1 MVNEIKKSSW
11 KNVIE
16 SYIKS
21 LEEYSKQSDYRNELL
36 AIFVSKKLLS
46 LVSGEDEAEIKKFLI
61 YIRKIP
67 VTAKNKDKLIAAYQT
82 AIDKG
87 WIKSISDE
95 IEKISRKSN
104 FINIWIARS
113 VEISEG
119 VLPATHCAKLT
130 HSSSSGSSILDAS
143 SNSRSEYVSTS
154 SMQER
159 TIDGTY
165 LNAVFSKQVKFLM
178 LKFND
183 SYLFEEIQKGNG
195 SALVDFAEDDEELNY
210 WIKSYQAIL
219 NEKPKADILLKQLYF
234 PVDKNYHLLVMLQSS
249 SLAQN
254 LYERCFDKEARK
266 KQGQYTKARNSS
278 KFTPDMQQ
286 NFVGV
291 SKLLITQS
299 QHQNATVF
307 NGKRGGIQRLFN
319 TQPPTWVVQTKPPI
333 NQKSWFYNGI
343 PNSAI
348 KTDIDYLRDFLLRNE
363 QLSLSTR
370 NPQKRKWLIKWGQ
383 SLTDTVL
390 FHAQQIRLLPAGWS
404 GLESIK
410 LKLSQQYFLDPYR
423 DDETFQAARKTIDW
437 QSEVSKDFAKWV
449 NGKLIGKDK
458 RFTPQTEHTKLWALL
473 MSNALREITIVPE
486 RVKNMGETV

>member
-1 MVNEIKKSSW
+1 MIEIQQLSW
-11 KNVIE
+11 HHVIE
-16 SYIKS
+16 SYIAN
-21 LEEYSKQSDYRNELL
+21 LAEHSKQSAYLNELL
-36 AIFVSKKLLS
+36 SRFLFKKLLAE
-46 LVSGEDEAEIKKFLI
+46 VAGEDEKEIKKFLSQI
-61 YIRKIP
+61 QKIP
-67 VTAKNKDKLIAAYQT
+67 VTAKNKDKFVASYQAALER
-82 AIDKG
+82 G
-87 WIKSISDE
+87 WMKSISGE

-104 FINIWIARS
+104 YYNIWIARS

-143 SNSRSEYVSTS
+143 SYSRDEYISTS
-154 SMQER
+154 SIQEK

-178 LKFND
+178 LKLNGT
-183 SYLFEEIQKGNG
+183 YLFEEIQKGNKA
-195 SALVDFAEDDEELNY
+195 ALAYFAEDDEELNY

-219 NEKPKADILLKQLYF
+219 NEKPKADVLQKQLYF
-234 PVDKNYHLLVMLQSS
+234 PLDKNYHLLAVLQPS
-249 SLAQN
+249 SLIQD

-266 KQGQYTKARNSS
+266 KQEQFTKARNAS
-278 KFTPDMQQ
+278 KFIPDIQQ
-286 NFVGV
+286 SFVGV

-299 QHQNATVF
+299 QHQNATVL

-319 TQPPTWVVQTKPPI
+319 AQPPTWVIQTKPPT
-333 NQKSWFYNGI
+333 NQKSWFYRGI
-343 PNSAI
+343 PNSAV

-390 FHAQQIRLLPAGWS
+390 FFAQKIQLLPAGWS
-404 GLESIK
+404 EMDGIQ
-410 LKLSQQYFLDPYR
+410 LKLSQQYFLDPCR
-423 DDETFQAARKTIDW
+423 DDEAFQAARKKTDW
-437 QSEVSKDFAKWV
+437 QTDVCKDFAKWL

-458 RFTPQTEHTKLWALL
+458 RFTPQAEHTKLWALL
-473 MSNALREITIVPE
+473 MSNALRELTEVPE
-486 RVKNMGETV
+486 KHKNKEETA